1 PVFNL
6 CGPQVT
12 GAMYPHF
19 IREQRTKVDLLR
31 NRKCT
36 RKYQHLNCFFF
47 FENTPGPGTYNV
59 ERGYRACLPSSLSIT
74 IQGIRRPKKHET
86 GPFTTL

>member
-1 PVFNL
+1 PVFSL
-6 CGPQVT
+6 RGPQVT
-12 GAMYPHF
+12 GAMYAHF

-36 RKYQHLNCFFF
+36 
-47 FENTPGPGTYNV
+47 ENIPGPGTYNV
-59 ERGYRACLPSSLSIT
+59 ERGYTTCLPHSPSIT

>member
-6 CGPQVT
+6 HGPQVT

-19 IREQRTKVDLLR
+19 IREQRTNVDLLR

-36 RKYQHLNCFFF
+36 
-47 FENTPGPGTYNV
+47 ENIPGPGTYDV
-59 ERGYRACLPSSLSIT
+59 KRGYRACLPCSPSIT
-74 IQGIRRPKKHET
+74 IQGTRRPKKHET
-86 GPFTTL
+86 GLFTTL

>member
-1 PVFNL
+1 PVFSL
-6 CGPQVT
+6 RGPQVT

-19 IREQRTKVDLLR
+19 IREERTKMDLR
-31 NRKCT
+31 NCKCT
-36 RKYQHLNCFFF
+36 
-47 FENTPGPGTYNV
+47 ENTPGPGTYDI
-59 ERGYRACLPSSLSIT
+59 ERGYRACLPRSPSIT